1 MHTCVACETKAGRD
15 PLEGHNIFCFYVM
28 RQMGSA
34 FTVRAVA
41 SEAGAEPRKPGSDR
55 VMLHIQPMRKRQ
67 DEPE

>member
-1 MHTCVACETKAGRD
+1 
-15 PLEGHNIFCFYVM
+15 M